1 MDKTYIINQISKI
14 NQSIEELEKAQMFV
28 KKTIPI
34 FEEQQNDGFTT
45 PKSKKST
52 YSYLGSDYQTSIS
65 GDNFSNYQQSIG
77 LTKDDEFPE
86 HMYESPKQT
95 TSLKFKF
102 INNTYIYF
110 DEEEIEQQNKLK
122 SQQQQNKKN
131 FNSNLYQNIFHKQQP
146 DENDL
151 RVILGLP
158 IFEKED

>member
-1 MDKTYIINQISKI
+1 
-14 NQSIEELEKAQMFV
+14 MFV

-34 FEEQQNDGFTT
+34 FEEQNDGFTT

-52 YSYLGSDYQTSIS
+52 NSYFGSDYPTSPS
-65 GDNFSNYQQSIG
+65 GDNQSNYQQSIG

-86 HMYESPKQT
+86 HMYESPKYT

-122 SQQQQNKKN
+122 SLQQQNKKI
-131 FNSNLYQNIFHKQQP
+131 FNSNLYQNIFNKQQP